1 MKEFVFG
8 IIAGII
14 TSLGMG
20 GGAILIL
27 LLNLFTDLDQH
38 LIQGINLIFFIP
50 TSIAAII
57 LNIKNK
63 TIDYKVS
70 TKIICFG
77 IIGALIGSY
86 ISFVIDEKFLKKCF
100 GIFLIIIAIF
110 EIFTFFRQYILAKKE
125 K

>member
-1 MKEFVFG
+1 MKEVAFG
-8 IIAGII
+8 IISGIV

-27 LLNLFTDLDQH
+27 LLSLFTNLDQH

-50 TSIAAII
+50 TSITAII

-63 TIDYKVS
+63 TIDYKIS
-70 TKIICFG
+70 TKIIICG